1 MSQEFDIAILGAT
14 GAVGEAMVEVLEER
28 QFPVRNLYLL
38 ASDRSAGK
46 VLRFKGK
53 SARATDV
60 EDFDWSQV
68 QIALFSAGA
77 EASERWLLS
86 QLMKVLLL
94 LITHHVSATTTMFL
108 WLFLK

>member
-53 SARATDV
+53 SARVTDV

-68 QIALFSAGA
+68 QIALFSA
-77 EASERWLLS
+77 
-86 QLMKVLLL
+86 
-94 LITHHVSATTTMFL
+94 
-108 WLFLK
+108 